1 MKICQYAFGGH
12 SKDGEAG
19 ASGEGDPQTNAF
31 TGERIKPWALKVRVG
46 LNCAGLLKIQQK
58 HLFFFFFLPPEC
70 FRCLRL
76 DVWKKHSRLFHW
88 SCLWTF
94 LTSIEVQIFVS
105 SRRIYLTV
113 SQRCLEKAREP
124 QSIRIPEKS
133 PDVRFLTK
141 SGTGGKTFLTFCLTS
156 SIRDTTLNTEAGLT
170 QTLPRHRLLFLTFLL
185 LKDLATVRC
194 CGGGN
199 WMNHL
204 PWETNNITDPECLL
218 SVMRPNRRLDR
229 RKWCVV
235 LCWDNSPG
243 PPPQTIAARDM
254 KCT

>member
-31 TGERIKPWALKVRVG
+31 TGEGIKPWALKVRVG

-58 HLFFFFFLPPEC
+58 HLFFFLFFLPPEC

-141 SGTGGKTFLTFCLTS
+141 SGHWGENIPYILPDIFYPRYNPQHGGRFNTNPTSAPAPISHFSFAEGPCYSAMLWGGK
-156 SIRDTTLNTEAGLT
+156 LNE
-170 QTLPRHRLLFLTFLL
+170 
-185 LKDLATVRC
+185 
-194 CGGGN
+194 
-199 WMNHL
+199 
-204 PWETNNITDPECLL
+204 
-218 SVMRPNRRLDR
+218 
-229 RKWCVV
+229 
-235 LCWDNSPG
+235 
-243 PPPQTIAARDM
+243 PPSLGD
-254 KCT
+254 